1 MTKDETQNAFNKS
14 IGDNIKRIM
23 KDRGL
28 KQVELAR
35 KLEMK
40 ANILQLWLG
49 GVNAI
54 SLFRLL
60 EISKILGVELAVL
73 VGEKKDNIK
82 THSYITSHNWDKA
95 HRLFEI
101 LRETDNLSHIT
112 SEQWNGD
119 ALSHLIWENHIET
132 LLEECKGMGMNELN
146 VELFNLLKE
155 LERILEEEKAEFL
168 LIDHQ

>member
-1 MTKDETQNAFNKS
+1 MTNNETINAFNKS
-14 IGDNIKRIM
+14 VGDNIKRVM
-23 KDRGL
+23 KSRKL
-28 KQVELAR
+28 KQVELATR
-35 KLEMK
+35 LEMK

-82 THSYITSHNWDKA
+82 THSYITSHSWEKA
-95 HRLFEI
+95 QRLFE
-101 LRETDNLSHIT
+101 LLQQTDNLAHIT
-112 SEQWNGD
+112 SEEWNGD
-119 ALSHLIWENHIET
+119 ALSHLIWEHHIET
-132 LLEECKGMGMNELN
+132 LLEECKGMAMNELN
-146 VELFNLLKE
+146 IELFNLLKE
-155 LERILEEEKAEFL
+155 LEKILEEEKAEFL